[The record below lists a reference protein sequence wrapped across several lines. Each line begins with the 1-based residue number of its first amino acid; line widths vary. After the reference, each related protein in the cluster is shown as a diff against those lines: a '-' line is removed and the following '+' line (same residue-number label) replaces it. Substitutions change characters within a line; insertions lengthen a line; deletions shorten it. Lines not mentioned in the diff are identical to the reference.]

1 MSTILTIK
9 GKHQFTTPGIFLG
22 YVLLPI
28 GIFVLAVPLFL
39 NTNTSIIGHILCG
52 LFITLIG
59 LIYSSTKEEFFLDTD
74 KMQYK
79 KGTFF
84 LGIRTGEWVRLP
96 QIEKVIVS
104 PVNNTYKI
112 SDAIR
117 PTMSFTESKYRVML
131 YVKDAVRGIIV
142 ADLGKAKAVEIAGLL
157 SERLGVH
164 VEEVLAL
171 E

>member
-1 MSTILTIK
+1 MSALLTIK
-9 GKHQFTTPGIFLG
+9 GKHQFTPPGIFLG

-28 GIFVLAVPLFL
+28 GLFVLIVPFVL

-59 LIYSSTKEEFFLDTD
+59 LIYSTTKEEFFLDTD
-74 KMQYK
+74 KMLYK

-84 LGIRTGEWVRLP
+84 LGIRSGDWVKLP
-96 QIEKVIVS
+96 EIEKVIVL
-104 PVNNTYKI
+104 PVKSSYRI

-117 PTMSFTESKYRVML
+117 PTMTFTESKCRVML

-142 ADLGKAKAVEIAGLL
+142 AELSRAKATEIADLL
-157 SERLGVH
+157 SEKLGVH
-164 VEEVLAL
+164 VEEVLDA
-171 E
+171 